1 MSPKKK
7 EKLTFIEEA
16 RRKQIIEAT
25 IQTIAEFGFINAS
38 LSEIADQINVSKGV
52 ISYHFDGKDDLI
64 SETFRYIIN
73 LQESFRRER
82 VEQQNEPLDKIKTH
96 ILSNIEFFKT
106 YPVEVRAQMELISS
120 FNSLTAKREFE
131 RSVYGPPAEYLQGI
145 LAEGQKN
152 NTIKDFDNKTMA
164 NLIIASLEGIMFQWI
179 FNSDLINLDECAAE
193 LIKLVESYIKK

>member
-1 MSPKKK
+1 MSEKKK

-64 SETFRYIIN
+64 TETFRYIIN
-73 LQESFRRER
+73 LQESFRREK
-82 VEQQNEPLDKIKTH
+82 VDQEANPLDKIKTH
-96 ILSNIEFFKT
+96 ILANIEFFKT
-106 YPVEVRAQMELISS
+106 YPTEVRAQMELISS

-131 RSVYGPPAEYLQGI
+131 RSVYGPPAEYIQAI
-145 LAEGQKN
+145 LEEGQKD
-152 NTIKDFDNKTMA
+152 NTIRDFDNKTMA

-179 FNSDLINLDECAAE
+179 FNADLIDLDQCAAE
-193 LIKLVESYIKK
+193 LIKVIESYIKK